1 MKSFKE
7 WKDENGELFEKTA
20 LPVTNEEETPTEE
33 DWHYYTTKIQ
43 GRAAFLLNRF
53 TDEVSK
59 KPLTLVRKGF
69 IVQEVLDA
77 LKMDVSQFVRVMGNI
92 KKSIYQHQRNAT
104 KPTSVPSVP
113 SVPAPTAPTAPTAA
127 TGSRI
132 GAKASPNAIA

>member
-20 LPVTNEEETPTEE
+20 LPVTGEEETPTEE
-33 DWHYYTTKIQ
+33 DWHYYKTRIQ

-53 TDEVSK
+53 TGEVSK

-77 LKMDVSQFVRVMGNI
+77 LKMDISQFVRIMGNI
-92 KKSIYQHQRNAT
+92 KKSIYQHQRDANQPA
-104 KPTSVPSVP
+104 SVPSVP
-113 SVPAPTAPTAPTAA
+113 TAAPTSVAPST
-127 TGSRI
+127 TGARA
-132 GAKASPNAIA
+132 GAKAGPTAIA

>member
-20 LPVTNEEETPTEE
+20 LPVTSEEETPTEE
-33 DWHYYTTKIQ
+33 DWHYYKTRIQ

-77 LKMDVSQFVRVMGNI
+77 LKMDITQFVRVMGNI
-92 KKSIYQHQRNAT
+92 KKSIYQHQRDASQ
-104 KPTSVPSVP
+104 PA
-113 SVPAPTAPTAPTAA
+113 SVPAVPSIPAATAPAG
-127 TGSRI
+127 TGGRA
-132 GAKASPNAIA
+132 GAKAGPTAIA